1 MEDFYPMGDK
11 LILTSEAI
19 SRIID
24 EFSQK
29 IYNDIKGAEY
39 AIVGVQTRGVEL
51 ANRIKKRIKEI
62 SGKEP
67 RSGIL
72 DITFFRD
79 DLATR
84 GYLPVI
90 KETRI
95 DFDING
101 MNVILVDDVIFTGRT
116 TKAALETLMG
126 FGRPK
131 SIKLFVLVDRRN
143 RELPIQPDYCGFTI
157 DTEIDD
163 EIKVHLK
170 ETDGLDDS
178 VLLIKKTS

>member
-1 MEDFYPMGDK
+1 MCEN
-11 LILTSEAI
+11 LILAGDAI

-24 EFSQK
+24 EFSLK
-29 IYNDIKGAEY
+29 IYDEIKDGEF

-51 ANRIKKRIKEI
+51 ANRLKKRIREI

-72 DITFFRD
+72 DITFYRD

-101 MNVILVDDVIFTGRT
+101 MNIILVDDVIFTGRT
-116 TKAALETLMG
+116 TKAAIETLMG

-131 SIKLFVLVDRRN
+131 SIRLFVLVDRRN

-157 DTEIDD
+157 NTDIND
-163 EIKVHLK
+163 EIKVRLR

-178 VLLIKKTS
+178 VILIKSKSGKAE